1 MKNIGEK
8 TSSGLKRA
16 GTVIKDTGAAAG
28 TKISSAA
35 HAFKVWQQACTVHT
49 CRVLPGRKE
58 KCVGVAWAEFVTG
71 LVFSI
76 LYR

>member
-35 HAFKVWQQACTVHT
+35 HAFKVCTYTIVQI
-49 CRVLPGRKE
+49 LP
-58 KCVGVAWAEFVTG
+58 V
-71 LVFSI
+71 
-76 LYR
+76 

>member
-1 MKNIGEK
+1 MSYTPYTYRESETVKNIGEK

-35 HAFKVWQQACTVHT
+35 HAFKVHVHT
-49 CRVLPGRKE
+49 TMYVLS
-58 KCVGVAWAEFVTG
+58 V
-71 LVFSI
+71 
-76 LYR
+76 

>member
-1 MKNIGEK
+1 MKNISEK

-35 HAFKVWQQACTVHT
+35 HAFKVRVCACV
-49 CRVLPGRKE
+49 CVVYSSVLPH
-58 KCVGVAWAEFVTG
+58 TQ
-71 LVFSI
+71 
-76 LYR
+76 